1 MVYDIVLSTL
11 MVYLPWTYEWYI
23 MKYPLNIVDN
33 PLMVSFNH
41 MIFFLACFH
50 SSSGGELCRVP
61 LTSPC
66 VALWAAYV
74 GFARVVVPW
83 NEVFSEHGNFR
94 GFYDFQAIFGWFSGD
109 NCVILGEFQ
118 VIFRWFRVIFN
129 DFLWV
134 YMDYIYPNL
143 WQLDSEHVDS
153 PSHFGVPYFQTND
166 LKRHLICL
174 KHKHKH
180 DGFLPRL
187 RWCFWSCGKF
197 AGVTQGN
204 QLTKRT
210 SIFLKLDVF
219 KSQTWLAFCG
229 CIDTP
234 FDPHWLML
242 LFGLAPTYLMRNPIE
257 STIGSPS
264 SQQCWGSQKVKWAP
278 LTWAL
283 MWNPTICRSFP

>member
-1 MVYDIVLSTL
+1 
-11 MVYLPWTYEWYI
+11 
-23 MKYPLNIVDN
+23 
-33 PLMVSFNH
+33 
-41 MIFFLACFH
+41 MIFYE
-50 SSSGGELCRVP
+50 SI
-61 LTSPC
+61 
-66 VALWAAYV
+66 W
-74 GFARVVVPW
+74 
-83 NEVFSEHGNFR
+83 
-94 GFYDFQAIFGWFSGD
+94 I
-109 NCVILGEFQ
+109 
-118 VIFRWFRVIFN
+118 
-129 DFLWV
+129 
-134 YMDYIYPNL
+134 IYPNL

-153 PSHFGVPYFQTND
+153 PSHFGLPYFQTNY